1 ESSCERGAGE
11 PFANRSWVAD
21 DRPRNSLALY
31 RRDAAGR
38 LRNCRLGQVDEEFDA
53 GRARAFAV
61 PEWTGR
67 GFRGRDGVG
76 EVRRDPRALGQI
88 RGLGR
93 EDGAAVSERIREQ
106 SAVPR
111 RAACEVAQRPGTA
124 GAQGGVGA
132 CVLERLSARGE
143 CGIQREGVGEVH
155 VAEHWNNAPVVF
167 VRVDLDGAHAL
178 GLVIFG
184 LFGFRHEAFPSFG
197 DYPIPG
203 GLRDARGAF
212 RHVPVDEIDGRRGE
226 VETVPGEEAGAPHVE
241 PTGEYAGPHAGKEV
255 HEHEGFTNEFPR
267 RVFRQTGRD
276 RELGDGIV
284 VERQTPFGA
293 ELIENPLVFHSLESG
308 VIGRVGV
315 SGMMLR
321 PLHRED
327 YEAAVE
333 EPELF
338 AHPGNAVEDIL
349 NIGYRGAGVG
359 VHNTIISNARTM
371 SRVCEQVFENARFSP
386 FPPRWE
392 DRADAAEAVTVLEV
406 PRELRPIRFAALK
419 ERVSPLD
426 RLVRHIRE
434 TSSLPG

>member
-1 ESSCERGAGE
+1 M
-11 PFANRSWVAD
+11 
-21 DRPRNSLALY
+21 
-31 RRDAAGR
+31 
-38 LRNCRLGQVDEEFDA
+38 
-53 GRARAFAV
+53 
-61 PEWTGR
+61 
-67 GFRGRDGVG
+67 
-76 EVRRDPRALGQI
+76 
-88 RGLGR
+88 
-93 EDGAAVSERIREQ
+93 
-106 SAVPR
+106 
-111 RAACEVAQRPGTA
+111 
-124 GAQGGVGA
+124 
-132 CVLERLSARGE
+132 
-143 CGIQREGVGEVH
+143 
-155 VAEHWNNAPVVF
+155 AEHRNNAPVVF

-371 SRVCEQVFENARFSP
+371 SRVCEQMFGNARFSP
-386 FPPRWE
+386 FPLRRE
-392 DRADAAEAVTVLEV
+392 DRAGAAEAVTVLEV
-406 PRELRPIRFAALK
+406 PRKLGPVWITAFKEGVAPFNRF
-419 ERVSPLD
+419 
-426 RLVRHIRE
+426 VRHVRK
-434 TSSLPG
+434 TSSLPGEHLLPGETVVNKIEREFQHSNGLRRLRRDDPGILQRGVLQLRVRNCLVDDSPAIGVLRGVFAGEEEDFPARLSPTCRVSSPEP